1 MSKITLQKVRN
12 LTGISGIISLILGL
26 LILLFPGISAQL
38 GTILVG
44 TSFILMGIIYLFSF
58 ITLPLESSWSKLGHI
73 ILGVLYIVTGIFSLL
88 NITATTAVLFIIIG
102 ILVGMTWVY
111 EGCLT
116 LTLAFTS
123 SAKGWTIFSSIISIL
138 AGISLLLS
146 PFIGAVALWTLLGT
160 ILLVI
165 GIVKL
170 IQFFSWK

>member
-44 TSFILMGIIYLFSF
+44 ASFILMGIIYLFSF
-58 ITLPLESSWSKLGHI
+58 ITLSLESSWSKFGHI

-116 LTLAFTS
+116 LTLVFTS
-123 SAKGWTIFSSIISIL
+123 SAKGWTILSSIISIL

-170 IQFFSWK
+170 IQFFSSK